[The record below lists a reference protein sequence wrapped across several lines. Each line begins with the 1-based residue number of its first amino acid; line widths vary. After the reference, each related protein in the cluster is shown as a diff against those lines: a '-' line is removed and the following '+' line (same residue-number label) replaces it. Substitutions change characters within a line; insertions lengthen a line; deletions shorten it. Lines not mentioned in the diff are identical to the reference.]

1 MQLDG
6 SQTPAKHGGEHIGY
20 QSRKAANTTN
30 ALFLSDNQGLPLA
43 MATPRDGNHHDLHD
57 IEQLLEELCQVLREA
72 GVELK
77 GVFMNADS
85 GFDAQALREQCADR
99 QIECNIE
106 VNDRNK
112 KEEERSAQ
120 YVYFD
125 DLLYKRR
132 FVIERMN
139 AWIDSFKALLIR
151 FETSVSAWMQL
162 HFLAFS
168 VILCRKILNVK
179 L

>member
-1 MQLDG
+1 LL
-6 SQTPAKHGGEHIGY
+6 SQKLTELRVVNLE
-20 QSRKAANTTN
+20 RKKVLSLCGISTN

-43 MATPRDGNHHDLHD
+43 MATPQSGNHHDLHD
-57 IEQLLEELCQVLREA
+57 IQELFEELCQVLREA
-72 GVELK
+72 DVDLR

-85 GFDAQALREQCADR
+85 GFDAQPLRQKCADTE
-99 QIECNIE
+99 IEANIE
-106 VNDRNK
+106 VNNRNN
-112 KEEERSAQ
+112 KEEQSED

-125 DLLYKRR
+125 EQLYKRR

-151 FETSVSAWMQL
+151 FETSIKAWMQL

-168 VILCRKILNVK
+168 VILCRKLPNVK